1 MRLSGGGGGVTLP
14 QMRRGQ
20 LGERNTRRSRRVCR
34 RAKGRTQVRGK
45 AALSDNTRKRR
56 PQGRRSWS
64 PADLAPIGAFR
75 CANYARGAA
84 RRCDLVPLAGLE
96 PARISPLDFE
106 SSASTNFTTRALLGR
121 LAHGAHKSNRAAQSA
136 APAAH
141 AKNDAFAQQCCAPLS
156 HLDTIERFRPFR
168 GVTIPP

>member
-106 SSASTNFTTRALLGR
+106 SSASTNFTTGAFPGR
-121 LAHGAHKSNRAAQSA
+121 LAQGVGKSNRQAAA
-136 APAAH
+136 DAGLRH
-141 AKNDAFAQQCCAPLS
+141 HKNDAFAQQSCAPLS
-156 HLDTIERFRPFR
+156 SRITIGRFCPI
-168 GVTIPP
+168 VTLTISP